1 MILID
6 LRLGVVGL
14 VHRPERGLLEKQL
27 AACALFASGAQE
39 KAMACACDDDSIV
52 VEVCAARG
60 QASAAIPASEDP
72 RPTFARLAAL
82 AWMGG

>member
-27 AACALFASGAQE
+27 AANALAASGACGD
-39 KAMACACDDDSIV
+39 ALALACDDEAAV
-52 VEVCAARG
+52 VEVSARRG
-60 QASAAIPASEDP
+60 QATATIPASEDP

>member
-6 LRLGVVGL
+6 LRRGIVGL

-27 AACALFASGAQE
+27 AAGALFASGAQE
-39 KAMACACDDDSIV
+39 KAAAFACDDESAV
-52 VEVCAARG
+52 LEVYAARG